1 MITER
6 DYEILSAYVDNQLG
20 ARERSALESRLADDR
35 EFRLA
40 LKELRQ
46 DRLLLRKLPALRAP
60 RNFTLTRAQ
69 AAAIRPARRP
79 GFWAGLP
86 FNAMRLATGLAS
98 LAFAT
103 LLGLDLMRY
112 NAFVARE
119 SEPAVLTTAADAVA
133 NPEAP
138 IAGSAPAD
146 TEAGSEIAA
155 LNNASA
161 EPPGTPANS
170 TEMFSTGDAGQTLEG
185 VQGGG
190 SPEVP
195 TTKMGEA
202 DVTATAEAMGA
213 ARIAETTETPDPA
226 ALAFAAEAM
235 PAETPA
241 PAPEAD
247 AVDLASDSTAESEP
261 AIQLWTYAAGG
272 LALALGGLTALVWM
286 LRRRAT
292 P

>member
-1 MITER
+1 
-6 DYEILSAYVDNQLG
+6 
-20 ARERSALESRLADDR
+20 
-35 EFRLA
+35 
-40 LKELRQ
+40 
-46 DRLLLRKLPALRAP
+46 
-60 RNFTLTRAQ
+60 
-69 AAAIRPARRP
+69 
-79 GFWAGLP
+79 
-86 FNAMRLATGLAS
+86 MRLATGLAS